1 MSRRGNSTIDRIGNI
16 RMVAASC
23 CVVKR
28 VRHLFLGAFLPF
40 VLLGLLLASGCTLPQ
55 QGLNFVISFS
65 DANGL
70 VVGSRILYRGVPV
83 GEVREVDLSETGL
96 EARVSVTV
104 EPEHQSFLRE
114 GSIFRISV
122 SSTNALIPAN
132 ILVDPP
138 GDDQDQIAD
147 GSTVVGAA
155 NYAEYVQQLA
165 ARDGGNVMVD
175 QVMAGQLDVNFAV
188 RDDGTLLSVVS
199 LASSGVVSHVSHAI
213 LADVLLPEGP
223 GWMRTEDSGP
233 QWTVTNVSSTSAN
246 TNADDWPGAYTE
258 IMVSDG
264 LWYTDYGFQYRFEVS
279 EISLRDTQV
288 VESPGSPTIWSLG
301 KDMARCLLTLGDC
314 DTKELADDLLDLV
327 SGTGIS
333 AAEQLAV
340 AVVDDFPI
348 NVSVSMPGDITNA
361 NIDGPLSDSL
371 HWSSLLSQMGE
382 EGVYAQSRLW
392 HLPRIIGG
400 AGLTAALIVG
410 GWFLVKRRKAVVS
423 DDDLFD

>member
-1 MSRRGNSTIDRIGNI
+1 
-16 RMVAASC
+16 MVEVSC
-23 CVVKR
+23 RVCKR
-28 VRHLFLGAFLPF
+28 VRHLFLGAFLPV
-40 VLLGLLLASGCTLPQ
+40 VLLGLLLATGCTLPR

-70 VVGSRILYRGVPV
+70 VVGSKILYRGVPV
-83 GEVREVDLSETGL
+83 GEVREVNLSDSGL
-96 EARVSVTV
+96 EARVAVTV
-104 EPEHQSFLRE
+104 EPEQQRFLRK
-114 GSIFRISV
+114 GSIFRINS

-132 ILVDPP
+132 ILIDPP
-138 GDDQDQIAD
+138 GDDQDQIED
-147 GSTVVGAA
+147 GSTVTGAA

-175 QVMAGQLDVNFAV
+175 QVIAGQLDVNFAV

-199 LASSGVVSHVSHAI
+199 LASSGVVPHAI
-213 LADVLLPEGP
+213 LADALLPEGP

-246 TNADDWPGAYTE
+246 TNADGWPGGYTE
-258 IMVSDG
+258 ITVSDG
-264 LWYTDYGFQYRFEVS
+264 FWYKDYGFQYRFEVS
-279 EISLRDTQV
+279 EISLRDTPA
-288 VESPGSPTIWSLG
+288 VESPESPTIWSLG

-348 NVSVSMPGDITNA
+348 NVSVSMPGDVTNA
-361 NIDGPLSDSL
+361 NTDGPLSDSL
-371 HWSSLLSQMGE
+371 HWASLLSQMGE
-382 EGVYAQSRLW
+382 EGVSAQSRSW

-410 GWFLVKRRKAVVS
+410 GWVLMRRCKIVVS
-423 DDDLFD
+423 DDDGLFD